1 MWIKPLFNMLIIII
15 LFIFSNI
22 GFISIDLTI
31 KEVITLWTS
40 KEYSPSE
47 LSFFIQITDY
57 VMLINNFMFV
67 LCATIFFFRN
77 KLKYSLRIIFS
88 VFLITLLN
96 NISTFIY
103 VLNFSTFFKF
113 IKNHDLHFT
122 FYILHFTLILFPVS
136 MVIIYILARIKTNE
150 Q

>member
-1 MWIKPLFNMLIIII
+1 MWIKSLFNMLIIII

-31 KEVITLWTS
+31 KEIITLWTS
-40 KEYSPSE
+40 KEYTPSE

-57 VMLINNFMFV
+57 VMLTNNFLFV
-67 LCATIFFFRN
+67 LCTTIFFFRN
-77 KLKYSLRIIFS
+77 KIRYSLRMIFS

-103 VLNFSTFFKF
+103 VLNFSIFFKF
-113 IKNHDLHFT
+113 IKNHDIHL
-122 FYILHFTLILFPVS
+122 ILILFPVS
-136 MVIIYILARIKTNE
+136 MIIIYILARIKNK
-150 Q
+150 

>member
-1 MWIKPLFNMLIIII
+1 MWIKSLLNILIIII

-40 KEYSPSE
+40 KEYTPSE

-57 VMLINNFMFV
+57 AMLANNFLFV

-77 KLKYSLRIIFS
+77 KFKHSLRMIFS
-88 VFLITLLN
+88 FLLITLIN
-96 NISTFIY
+96 NISTLIY
-103 VLNFSTFFKF
+103 VLNFSSFFKL
-113 IKNHDLHFT
+113 IKNHDIH
-122 FYILHFTLILFPVS
+122 LILVSFPVS
-136 MVIIYILARIKTNE
+136 MVIIYILARIKNK
-150 Q
+150 